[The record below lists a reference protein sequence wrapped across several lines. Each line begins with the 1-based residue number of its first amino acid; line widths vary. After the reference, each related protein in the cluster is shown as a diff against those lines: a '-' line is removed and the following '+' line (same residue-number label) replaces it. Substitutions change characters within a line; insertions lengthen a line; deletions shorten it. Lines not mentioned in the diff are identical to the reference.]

1 MKRNYFVISISLL
14 VSLFIY
20 MFYRTEKTLINKIFI
35 AIISQEQYTILRE
48 RISNSLLLNQ
58 HIIYSLPEGL
68 WILCISLT
76 SRSLFVKIG
85 NCEFSLFIVP
95 IVFSIGLEFLQLLH
109 ITNGRFDFWDIGVSI
124 ICWGIANFLIANKS
138 PRQNMLHPF
147 NTRSMIC
154 LLSYLIIYL
163 AHV

>member
-1 MKRNYFVISISLL
+1 MKRNYFFISILLL

-35 AIISQEQYTILRE
+35 SIISREQYILLRE
-48 RISNSLLLNQ
+48 SISHSLPLNQ
-58 HIIYSLPEGL
+58 YIIYSLPEGL
-68 WILCISLT
+68 WIFCIGLT

-85 NCEFSLFIVP
+85 NYEFSLLFVP
-95 IVFSIGLEFLQLLH
+95 IIVSIGLEFMQLLH

-138 PRQNMLHPF
+138 QRQNMLHPF
-147 NTRSMIC
+147 DTRSKIC